1 MNYKSSGLYTE
12 YSASLSSTPTGQQ
25 MDGKRYKRDSNTYNL
40 SYNNWWVWMGDLYK
54 KKIYVYY
61 VMWCLCYKMSTIKK
75 IWLNHIILL

>member
-54 KKIYVYY
+54 KKYMFIMSCGVF
-61 VMWCLCYKMSTIKK
+61 VTKCLQ
-75 IWLNHIILL
+75 